1 MLAARDALSPRACAR
16 AFALLV
22 LLGAPLFATRG
33 DATAFTVVDGVAS
46 WLSVQ
51 NGGRKLAGW
60 RAVVVEACYYPNS
73 AIARFSGRSVEA
85 TATRITRKAAQ
96 MHEAL
101 GEAGGA
107 RVRAGVR
114 ARAAGER
121 QVLRERR
128 YRTVRRA
135 GGARTRVFRV
145 REGTSRDAGER
156 GGDDV
161 RRRLRRVVV
170 AERAPT
176 RAGEGEARL
185 TKRCDRF
192 RAFGR
197 SVF

>member
-1 MLAARDALSPRACAR
+1 MIELAAAASVP
-16 AFALLV
+16 V
-22 LLGAPLFATRG
+22 PVPVPGA
-33 DATAFTVVDGVAS
+33 
-46 WLSVQ
+46 
-51 NGGRKLAGW
+51 GGR
-60 RAVVVEACYYPNS
+60 
-73 AIARFSGRSVEA
+73 
-85 TATRITRKAAQ
+85 
-96 MHEAL
+96 
-101 GEAGGA
+101 
-107 RVRAGVR
+107 
-114 ARAAGER
+114 
-121 QVLRERR
+121 
-128 YRTVRRA
+128 RRA

-185 TKRCDRF
+185 TTRCDRF